1 MLRIDHLNKS
11 YGSRPALSDVSTHLR
26 PGEVVGLLGVNGA
39 GKSTLMNI
47 ITGCLA
53 PGSGS
58 VLVDGHDIV
67 LQARDAKRCIGY
79 LPERCPMYEE
89 MTVSDYLTFV
99 CRLREVREDAI
110 APHVR
115 ALAEKCAV
123 SDCLSRR
130 IGSLS
135 KGYRQRVGLTQAL
148 CGDSRFLVLDEPTA
162 GLDPV
167 QSAEFRNV
175 IRSLR
180 GGDRTI
186 LFSSHILSEV
196 QSLCD
201 RVLILHEGRLIA
213 DRDMNH
219 HAEGRRRL
227 LLTAAAPASALLAA
241 LRSLPDAE
249 TNTVL
254 ESEQPPLSSVRITCR
269 EGDGTEE
276 AVFSLLCARHYPIYR
291 LIPGEDS
298 LESIFLRATGSGE
311 GV

>member
-53 PGSGS
+53 PGSGT

-67 LQARDAKRCIGY
+67 LDAREAKRRIGY
-79 LPERCPMYEE
+79 LPERCPLYEE
-89 MTVSDYLTFV
+89 MTVAGYLAFV
-99 CRLREVREDAI
+99 CRLREVRGEAI
-110 APHVR
+110 AAHVR

-123 SDCLSRR
+123 ADCLSRR

-135 KGYRQRVGLTQAL
+135 KGYKQRVGLTQAL

-167 QSAEFRNV
+167 QSAEFRSV
-175 IRSLR
+175 ILSLR

-201 RVLILHEGRLIA
+201 RVLILHGGRLIA
-213 DRDMNH
+213 DRDLTH
-219 HAEGRRRL
+219 HADGRRRL
-227 LLTAAAPASALLAA
+227 CLTAAAPASALLEA
-241 LRSLPDAE
+241 LRGLPGAE
-249 TNTVL
+249 AVTP
-254 ESEQPPLSSVRITCR
+254 EGEQPPLSSVQITCR
-269 EGDGTEE
+269 EGDGMEE
-276 AVFSLLCARHYPIYR
+276 AVFSLLSARHYPIYR
-291 LIPGEDS
+291 LTPALDS
-298 LESIFLRATGSGE
+298 LESIFLRATGTGE